1 MKKILMFVAT
11 LLALAVVITG
21 CATKRDT
28 MEQTSPKAESE
39 CQEQEST
46 ELSKNFFN
54 SEDWEDWDKEK
65 ELTNE
70 VISTRQK
77 DALQY
82 EPHGVYNLS
91 DQSYKTY
98 TFDAPNDFYEVVMIN
113 NDESFPFII
122 HNTGNHG
129 VSFQSIVYNDGKF
142 VGLTSN
148 FVLFETADGTVKAV
162 SYKKRETYQP
172 GVYYAFDVFDFNALS
187 KEEQESAIYPN
198 GSYDATF

>member
-28 MEQTSPKAESE
+28 IGTMEQTSPKSESE
-39 CQEQEST
+39 CQEQDST
-46 ELSKNFFN
+46 ELFN
-54 SEDWEDWDKEK
+54 SKDWEDWDKAK

-113 NDESFPFII
+113 NDESIPFII

-129 VSFQSIVYNDGKF
+129 VSFQSIVYNGGKF

-162 SYKKRETYQP
+162 SIKEKEECQIGEYQ
-172 GVYYAFDVFDFNALS
+172 FDVFDFNELS
-187 KEEQESAIYPN
+187 KEEQESAICPN

>member
-11 LLALAVVITG
+11 LLALSVVITG
-21 CATKRDT
+21 CAAKRDT
-28 MEQTSPKAESE
+28 IDSMKQTSTNVESE
-39 CQEQEST
+39 YQKQDST
-46 ELSKNFFN
+46 ELFN
-54 SEDWEDWDKEK
+54 NKDWEDWDKAK

-70 VISTRQK
+70 VISKRSK

-98 TFDAPNDFYEVVMIN
+98 TFDAPNDFYEVVMMN
-113 NDESFPFII
+113 NNESFPFII
-122 HNTGNHG
+122 HNTGNRG
-129 VSFQSIVYNDGKF
+129 VSFQSVVYEEGKF

-162 SYKKRETYQP
+162 SIKEKEECQI
-172 GVYYAFDVFDFNALS
+172 GESQFDIFDFNELS
-187 KEEQESAIYPN
+187 KEEQESVIYPN
-198 GSYDATF
+198 GSYKATF

>member
-1 MKKILMFVAT
+1 MKKILMLVVT
-11 LLALAVVITG
+11 LLALAVAITG
-21 CATKRDT
+21 CATNRDTVST
-28 MEQTSPKAESE
+28 MEQTSNEVESE
-39 CQEQEST
+39 SQEQDST
-46 ELSKNFFN
+46 EFSKNFFN
-54 SEDWEDWDKEK
+54 NEDWDKATVLIDEI
-65 ELTNE
+65 
-70 VISTRQK
+70 ISARPE

-91 DQSYKTY
+91 DQTYKTY
-98 TFDAPNDFYEVVMIN
+98 TFDSPNDFYEVVMIN

-129 VSFQSIVYNDGKF
+129 VSFQSMVYNEGKF

-162 SYKKRETYQP
+162 SYKERETYQP
-172 GVYYAFDVFDFNALS
+172 GVYYAFDVFDFNELS

-198 GSYDATF
+198 GSYNASF

>member
-11 LLALAVVITG
+11 FLALAVVITG

-28 MEQTSPKAESE
+28 MEQTSNKAEAE
-39 CQEQEST
+39 CQ

-54 SEDWEDWDKEK
+54 SGDWEDWDKAK

-98 TFDAPNDFYEVVMIN
+98 TFNPPNDFYEVVMMN

-122 HNTGNHG
+122 HNTGSHG
-129 VSFQSIVYNDGKF
+129 VSFQSIIYNDGKF

-162 SYKKRETYQP
+162 SIKEKEECQIGEYR
-172 GVYYAFDVFDFNALS
+172 FDVFDFNELS
-187 KEEQESAIYPN
+187 KEEQESTIYPN